1 MTKAVLDGRAILRA
15 VTRVKPEQASKSE
28 LWTPTRQVH
37 GEGRAGR
44 GRKPMEAPVPVH
56 RGSGHG
62 TQEEGYGQRGRSVS
76 VGGRTSKVAIWRLAG
91 RKSEG
96 GTVLLKPGNAGGG
109 KAP

>member
-28 LWTPTRQVH
+28 LWTPTRHVY

-44 GRKPMEAPVPVH
+44 GRKPMEAPVPVR

-76 VGGRTSKVAIWRLAG
+76 VGGRTSNAVASTAG
-91 RKSEG
+91 QAGVGQGHS
-96 GTVLLKPGNAGGG
+96 TVEAG
-109 KAP
+109 